1 MEKGKQVAM
10 FLTEEAV
17 RLGPPGYAE
26 GGGEHDLRVRRP
38 CGSGWQRRRDGLQ
51 LLRRRDESHCSSRN
65 GECLMSCYRQQ
76 AQLDAPASA
85 VWELV
90 GNVERHPEWWPRV
103 IDVQC
108 DGLDEGCMYRQVYKS
123 PIGVI
128 ETDVSVERLEDCREL
143 LLRCLDTGTYT
154 RWLVTE
160 AQGGTFIDAEFGLD
174 PKKAAT
180 RVFDVVAGRRYFRRW
195 LDESIAGLRRAA
207 REGVPA

>member
-1 MEKGKQVAM
+1 M
-10 FLTEEAV
+10 
-17 RLGPPGYAE
+17 
-26 GGGEHDLRVRRP
+26 
-38 CGSGWQRRRDGLQ
+38 
-51 LLRRRDESHCSSRN
+51 
-65 GECLMSCYRQQ
+65 MSCYRQQ

-90 GNVERHPEWWPRV
+90 GN
-103 IDVQC
+103 
-108 DGLDEGCMYRQVYKS
+108 
-123 PIGVI
+123 
-128 ETDVSVERLEDCREL
+128 VERLEDCREL

-180 RVFDVVAGRRYFRRW
+180 RVFDVVAGRHYFRRW
-195 LDESIAGLRRAA
+195 LDESIEGLRRAA